1 MGQNGISKNIICIK
15 NKFNLTK
22 MKSIFYFSTVGTSYF
37 VLQEI
42 GNRKK

>member
-1 MGQNGISKNIICIK
+1 MGQNRISKNIIYIK

-22 MKSIFYFSTVGTSYF
+22 MKLIFYFSTVGTAYF
-37 VLQEI
+37 VLLEI